1 MSISSDFLFNLLK
14 YYKCLHPTFAQI
26 VGGGRLKWGKKSST
40 KWNYCEL
47 ATHVCRA
54 CGSQLP
60 PTVTG
65 TSSSGLWSAV
75 LSSMGR
81 PNSRNMRK
89 KLQTMWRENRANI
102 RVSHV
107 LSISVTSSFY
117 RLYGKQPRWF
127 SVAFLLVFTCH
138 SCTVAMGILS
148 VCPSVL

>member
-1 MSISSDFLFNLLK
+1 M
-14 YYKCLHPTFAQI
+14 FAQI

-60 PTVTG
+60 PAITG
-65 TSSSGLWSAV
+65 TSSSGLWSRV

-89 KLQTMWRENRANI
+89 KLQTMWKENRANI

-107 LSISVTSSFY
+107 LLISIIF
-117 RLYGKQPRWF
+117 F
-127 SVAFLLVFTCH
+127 SLNLLVVYCNSRSLTL
-138 SCTVAMGILS
+138 SCPGKVAEVDFRSLS
-148 VCPSVL
+148 RHFYF